1 MAKVTGPAA
10 IAALKDALAKNPYR
24 GMPACVPGKASQAK
38 AERGTAKD
46 PPVKPHPVTA
56 KRFTKKTAH
65 EETPDISPAAMPA
78 PKSALK
84 RGRDQ
89 HADKHV
95 SFEEPAAARAK
106 VSENAP
112 SKVGP
117 PPAQGQPAQG
127 QPAQEPPAETQPTP
141 EAPAQGQPAPA
152 QGQPALEAPAPR
164 DTKETCTA
172 IAAEQPDPVLPKAS
186 AAVYPGATTAAPA
199 IIPGVLADKASIKTE
214 PAEDQMSVVEAADR
228 AAAAKKKLNDAMHKR
243 FRRSIEPAPKQRAA
257 RGKRCPPALALK
269 IKAMPAAEVAD
280 ICQIFGEVN
289 EDWLEAEA
297 RIEARESTK
306 ELDRM
311 RQGWFTRHQ
320 LLDKYNQDE
329 VFVDGV
335 IQQKLKNPKLW
346 MAHPDNPGSEAHR
359 LYKAVDFISET
370 TDKEKE
376 VSKTISQGAALEQAT
391 VMPLLSTF
399 RMPLANSNL
408 SSSSSLDRLAIQD
421 AGPQKLDQ
429 TAPDAQQGKSPEML
443 AFEAAQKLKTD
454 KLAARK
460 AEAERLKALPATQ
473 AKKWENVLGKHCNDC
488 KGYVADI
495 QSSKCPDD
503 VKTNNVKDFR
513 AMLKRLVTARSSL
526 QTCETNAETEQLIA
540 DAPSL
545 EVEFKS
551 LIKKWKKVNK
561 LLG

>member
-1 MAKVTGPAA
+1 
-10 IAALKDALAKNPYR
+10 
-24 GMPACVPGKASQAK
+24 
-38 AERGTAKD
+38 
-46 PPVKPHPVTA
+46 
-56 KRFTKKTAH
+56 
-65 EETPDISPAAMPA
+65 
-78 PKSALK
+78 
-84 RGRDQ
+84 
-89 HADKHV
+89 
-95 SFEEPAAARAK
+95 
-106 VSENAP
+106 
-112 SKVGP
+112 
-117 PPAQGQPAQG
+117 
-127 QPAQEPPAETQPTP
+127 
-141 EAPAQGQPAPA
+141 
-152 QGQPALEAPAPR
+152 
-164 DTKETCTA
+164 
-172 IAAEQPDPVLPKAS
+172 
-186 AAVYPGATTAAPA
+186 
-199 IIPGVLADKASIKTE
+199 
-214 PAEDQMSVVEAADR
+214 
-228 AAAAKKKLNDAMHKR
+228 
-243 FRRSIEPAPKQRAA
+243 
-257 RGKRCPPALALK
+257 
-269 IKAMPAAEVAD
+269 
-280 ICQIFGEVN
+280 
-289 EDWLEAEA
+289 
-297 RIEARESTK
+297 
-306 ELDRM
+306 M

-399 RMPLANSNL
+399 RMPLANSNF

-540 DAPSL
+540 DAPAL
-545 EVEFKS
+545 EV
-551 LIKKWKKVNK
+551 
-561 LLG
+561 

>member
-1 MAKVTGPAA
+1 MPR
-10 IAALKDALAKNPYR
+10 R
-24 GMPACVPGKASQAK
+24 GK
-38 AERGTAKD
+38 
-46 PPVKPHPVTA
+46 
-56 KRFTKKTAH
+56 
-65 EETPDISPAAMPA
+65 
-78 PKSALK
+78 
-84 RGRDQ
+84 RDQ
-89 HADKHV
+89 HADTKHV

-152 QGQPALEAPAPR
+152 QGQPAPEAPAQGQPAPAHGQPALEAPAPR

-186 AAVYPGATTAAPA
+186 AAGYPGATTAAPA

-280 ICQIFGEVN
+280 IFQIFGEVN

-311 RQGWFTRHQ
+311 RQGWFTRQQ

-399 RMPLANSNL
+399 RMPLANSIFL
-408 SSSSSLDRLAIQD
+408 SSSFLDRIAIQD

-443 AFEAAQKLKTD
+443 AFEAAQKLKAE

-526 QTCETNAETEQLIA
+526 QTCESAYETQQLITDTPA
-540 DAPSL
+540 L